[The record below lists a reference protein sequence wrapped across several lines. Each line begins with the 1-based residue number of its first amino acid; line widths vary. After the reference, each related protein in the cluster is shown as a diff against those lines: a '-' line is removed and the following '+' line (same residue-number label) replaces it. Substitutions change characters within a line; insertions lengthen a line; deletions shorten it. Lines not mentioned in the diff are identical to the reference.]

1 MSIKNFIKPSL
12 VKILLFLIITI
23 SSLYFTRENACG
35 ISPFFA
41 FCYKAYGF
49 PLPYLV
55 TGSVDSAF
63 GHIKTLPL
71 GEFFSK
77 SGNFLFNVP
86 AFVSDMILIYLLACS
101 ISALF
106 KKIKLKH

>member
-1 MSIKNFIKPSL
+1 MCIKELKPNALKIFVFLFIG
-12 VKILLFLIITI
+12 ILFL
-23 SSLYFTRENACG
+23 YFAGDDVCG

-49 PLPYLV
+49 PLAYLV
-55 TGSVDSAF
+55 TGNVDSAF

-71 GEFFSK
+71 GDYFIK
-77 SGNFLFNVP
+77 SGNFLFNIP
-86 AFVSDMILIYLLACS
+86 AFISDIILIYILACL

-106 KKIKLKH
+106 EKKKIKH